1 MLKILQARL
10 HQLVNFQ
17 MYELDLEKAEEGKEN
32 WILVLPPASLV
43 TLAL

>member
-17 MYELDLEKAEEGKEN
+17 MYKMNLERVEEREELDLSSA
-32 WILVLPPASLV
+32 
-43 TLAL
+43 TC